1 MVLQGIVGGV
11 DNTKIRLYTKLEK
24 SKETV
29 RILQRNSKK
38 CYDNIWMVKHN
49 KVNVKLSNL

>member
-1 MVLQGIVGGV
+1 MVFQGIVGGV
-11 DNTKIRLYTKLEK
+11 DNTKIRLYTKLDFK
-24 SKETV
+24 RNSV

-49 KVNVKLSNL
+49 KVNVKLSTL

>member
-1 MVLQGIVGGV
+1 MVFQGIVGGV

-38 CYDNIWMVKHN
+38 CYDNI
-49 KVNVKLSNL
+49 

>member
-1 MVLQGIVGGV
+1 MVFQGIVGGV

-38 CYDNIWMVKHN
+38 CYDNIWMVKYN